1 MNEIIKGMA
10 VIKMYAWEKHFSK
23 LISEARKKEM
33 AKIRGSTLLRALNIS
48 ISIIAARVILFAIF
62 IVYVLLGGQLKA
74 ETVFVTMSIFNTIRN
89 TMTWFFP
96 QSIALAAEI
105 YVSCQRV
112 QRFLLLEEI
121 ENQSIEYK
129 DNDFVNEKNKNNM
142 NIYLNNMETI
152 DAKVDPKDISI
163 RVDEMSAKWNP
174 DVEMSTLK
182 NITCS
187 VNPGELLAV
196 IGPVGSGKS
205 SFLMSLMNEIEV
217 TSGSV
222 EVNGSIAYAS
232 QESWSFNSSIL
243 QNIMFGKPYDSK
255 KWREVI
261 SVCAMNRDLKLFP
274 FGEKTLV
281 GERGVSLSGGQKAR
295 ITLARALY
303 NDADIYLLDDPLSA
317 VDSEVAKHIFEKCI
331 TDYLKSKT
339 VVLVTH
345 QIQFIKKA
353 TKILVLKDGRP
364 LAFGSYDELNNSGI
378 DFMSLISEEKTEN
391 EKKKEESKSEEL
403 LIAEQIIARKR
414 TISTLSTKSDVD
426 VEVSAPKLEDETKAS
441 GSIDAKV
448 YADYI
453 RAGAGPVLLTMAI
466 LSTLISQG
474 LFHYSDIW
482 LSDWT
487 NAEDARNISL
497 EYDQTNNI
505 IIYSVLVATTFVTL
519 IIRSGTFFMMCVI
532 ASVNLHNSIFYRLM
546 RAPIAFFDNN
556 PVGRILNRFTKDVG
570 IVDEQLPLCSYD
582 LNIIVTQLIGTIIVV
597 ALVNWYLIFPA
608 LVLIFFILQIRWLY
622 IKTGRDLKRYENM
635 ARSPMYNHMTT
646 TLNGLATIRA
656 FKAQHMFMQ
665 QYYRYQNDHTS
676 TYFMC
681 FSASRALG
689 LPGGSAGLAFTMA
702 LGLTGM
708 TQWGVRQSAEVE
720 NQMTSVE
727 RILEYS
733 RLTSEAELE
742 SVTKPALD
750 WPQEGRIQLKDV
762 YLTYENSPKPTLINL
777 NCIIRGG
784 EKVGVVGRTGAGKS
798 SILAALFR
806 MHEIEGNII
815 IDGIDCKS
823 IGLHDL
829 RKKMSIIPQDPIAF
843 IGSLRKNLDPFDEHS
858 EDKIW
863 DVLAEVQL
871 KEAVN
876 EMPGRLDYQ
885 LSESGGNLSVGQRQ
899 LICLARAI
907 LRRNR
912 ILVLDEATA
921 NVDHKT
927 DSLIQRTI
935 RENFADCTV
944 ITIAH
949 RLNTIIDS
957 DRVLV
962 LDAGRVIEFDRPYL
976 LLQNN
981 TGMFYKLVK
990 QTGIAMASD
999 LFRAAKEAFDKTS
1012 EKHSIEDTI
1021 KDNIRI

>member
-1 MNEIIKGMA
+1 
-10 VIKMYAWEKHFSK
+10 
-23 LISEARKKEM
+23 
-33 AKIRGSTLLRALNIS
+33 
-48 ISIIAARVILFAIF
+48 
-62 IVYVLLGGQLKA
+62 
-74 ETVFVTMSIFNTIRN
+74 
-89 TMTWFFP
+89 
-96 QSIALAAEI
+96 
-105 YVSCQRV
+105 
-112 QRFLLLEEI
+112 
-121 ENQSIEYK
+121 
-129 DNDFVNEKNKNNM
+129 
-142 NIYLNNMETI
+142 
-152 DAKVDPKDISI
+152 
-163 RVDEMSAKWNP
+163 
-174 DVEMSTLK
+174 
-182 NITCS
+182 
-187 VNPGELLAV
+187 
-196 IGPVGSGKS
+196 
-205 SFLMSLMNEIEV
+205 
-217 TSGSV
+217 
-222 EVNGSIAYAS
+222 
-232 QESWSFNSSIL
+232 
-243 QNIMFGKPYDSK
+243 
-255 KWREVI
+255 
-261 SVCAMNRDLKLFP
+261 
-274 FGEKTLV
+274 
-281 GERGVSLSGGQKAR
+281 
-295 ITLARALY
+295 
-303 NDADIYLLDDPLSA
+303 
-317 VDSEVAKHIFEKCI
+317 
-331 TDYLKSKT
+331 
-339 VVLVTH
+339 
-345 QIQFIKKA
+345 
-353 TKILVLKDGRP
+353 
-364 LAFGSYDELNNSGI
+364 
-378 DFMSLISEEKTEN
+378 
-391 EKKKEESKSEEL
+391 
-403 LIAEQIIARKR
+403 
-414 TISTLSTKSDVD
+414 
-426 VEVSAPKLEDETKAS
+426 
-441 GSIDAKV
+441 
-448 YADYI
+448 
-453 RAGAGPVLLTMAI
+453 
-466 LSTLISQG
+466 
-474 LFHYSDIW
+474 
-482 LSDWT
+482 
-487 NAEDARNISL
+487 
-497 EYDQTNNI
+497 
-505 IIYSVLVATTFVTL
+505 
-519 IIRSGTFFMMCVI
+519 
-532 ASVNLHNSIFYRLM
+532 
-546 RAPIAFFDNN
+546 
-556 PVGRILNRFTKDVG
+556 
-570 IVDEQLPLCSYD
+570 
-582 LNIIVTQLIGTIIVV
+582 
-597 ALVNWYLIFPA
+597 
-608 LVLIFFILQIRWLY
+608 
-622 IKTGRDLKRYENM
+622 
-635 ARSPMYNHMTT
+635 
-646 TLNGLATIRA
+646 
-656 FKAQHMFMQ
+656 
-665 QYYRYQNDHTS
+665 
-676 TYFMC
+676 
-681 FSASRALG
+681 
-689 LPGGSAGLAFTMA
+689 MA
-702 LGLTGM
+702 LGMTGM

-733 RLTSEAELE
+733 RLPSEAELE

-815 IDGIDCKS
+815 IDDIDCKS

-962 LDAGRVIEFDRPYL
+962 LDAGRVIEFERPYL

>member
-1 MNEIIKGMA
+1 
-10 VIKMYAWEKHFSK
+10 
-23 LISEARKKEM
+23 
-33 AKIRGSTLLRALNIS
+33 
-48 ISIIAARVILFAIF
+48 
-62 IVYVLLGGQLKA
+62 
-74 ETVFVTMSIFNTIRN
+74 
-89 TMTWFFP
+89 
-96 QSIALAAEI
+96 
-105 YVSCQRV
+105 
-112 QRFLLLEEI
+112 
-121 ENQSIEYK
+121 
-129 DNDFVNEKNKNNM
+129 
-142 NIYLNNMETI
+142 
-152 DAKVDPKDISI
+152 
-163 RVDEMSAKWNP
+163 
-174 DVEMSTLK
+174 
-182 NITCS
+182 
-187 VNPGELLAV
+187 
-196 IGPVGSGKS
+196 
-205 SFLMSLMNEIEV
+205 MSLMNEIEV

-303 NDADIYLLDDPLSA
+303 NDADVYLLDDPLSA

-364 LAFGSYDELNNSGI
+364 LAFGSYAELIDSGI
-378 DFMSLISEEKTEN
+378 DFMSLISEEKKEN
-391 EKKKEESKSEEL
+391 EKKKEEAKSEEL

-414 TISTLSTKSDVD
+414 TISTLSTKSEVD
-426 VEVSAPKLEDETKAS
+426 IQVSDPKLEDESKAT
-441 GSIDAKV
+441 GAIDARV
-448 YADYI
+448 YWDFV
-453 RAGAGPVLLTMAI
+453 RAGAGPFLMIMML
-466 LSTLISQG
+466 LSTFISQG

-482 LSDWT
+482 LTDWT

-505 IIYSVLVATTFVTL
+505 IIYSVLVATTFITL
-519 IIRSGTFFMMCVI
+519 IIRSGTFFMMCII
-532 ASVNLHNSIFYRLM
+532 ASVNLHNSIFFRLM

-556 PVGRILNRFTKDVG
+556 PV
-570 IVDEQLPLCSYD
+570 
-582 LNIIVTQLIGTIIVV
+582 
-597 ALVNWYLIFPA
+597 
-608 LVLIFFILQIRWLY
+608 
-622 IKTGRDLKRYENM
+622 

-656 FKAQHMFMQ
+656 FRAQDMFRA
-665 QYYRYQNDHTS
+665 QYYRYQNDHTA
-676 TYFMC
+676 TYVMC
-681 FSASRALG
+681 YCASRALGVMMDWICVLYIFLVALFIMLFPEG
-689 LPGGSAGLAFTMA
+689 LPGGSAGLALSMA
-702 LGLTGM
+702 LGMTGM

-733 RLTSEAELE
+733 RLPSEAELE

-858 EDKIW
+858 ED
-863 DVLAEVQL
+863 
-871 KEAVN
+871 
-876 EMPGRLDYQ
+876 
-885 LSESGGNLSVGQRQ
+885 
-899 LICLARAI
+899 
-907 LRRNR
+907 
-912 ILVLDEATA
+912 
-921 NVDHKT
+921 
-927 DSLIQRTI
+927 
-935 RENFADCTV
+935 
-944 ITIAH
+944 
-949 RLNTIIDS
+949 
-957 DRVLV
+957 
-962 LDAGRVIEFDRPYL
+962 
-976 LLQNN
+976 
-981 TGMFYKLVK
+981 
-990 QTGIAMASD
+990 
-999 LFRAAKEAFDKTS
+999 
-1012 EKHSIEDTI
+1012 
-1021 KDNIRI
+1021 